1 MSRYGAP
8 DRLLF
13 SKINYASINQHI
25 VIKKLLLIG
34 DEYLRTLVCI
44 FIALCHHKFPINIK
58 TLEKPF
64 LTRVINGYYVK
75 AVDILSEFL
84 IKKHQHPLSI
94 RQVID
99 GLKQLDVLMRVNGI
113 DYVLTGSLGLYLHGF
128 APASYIP
135 HDIDIIISNNNNK
148 NPFLLNQMIL
158 DLAKQDEWI
167 LDGTFIDTLTDRLD
181 RADYIIDLKYSTW
194 THLKGIFARKI
205 DESKRKDIPKM
216 TLSFAYYVYSYN
228 NVQRPYI
235 DAILKM
241 YDPGKIIT
249 FNSRKVLDE
258 YTKTMFIEMGIPI
271 AEIKN

>member
-1 MSRYGAP
+1 MCKKYKKKEKIMSSKEEFLYKENKDKIHRIAIIGAP
-8 DRLLF
+8 GSGKSTLAENLKRVFDLPVYHLD
-13 SKINYASINQHI
+13 SIHYKENF
-25 VIKKLLLIG
+25 
-34 DEYLRTLVCI
+34 ELRDTQ
-44 FIALCHHKFPINIK
+44 
-58 TLEKPF
+58 E
-64 LTRVINGYYVK
+64 R
-75 AVDILSEFL
+75 
-84 IKKHQHPLSI
+84 
-94 RQVID
+94 
-99 GLKQLDVLMRVNGI
+99 
-113 DYVLTGSLGLYLHGF
+113 
-128 APASYIP
+128 
-135 HDIDIIISNNNNK
+135 
-148 NPFLLNQMIL
+148 NQMIL
-158 DLAKQDEWI
+158 DLAKKDEWI

-205 DESKRKDIPKM
+205 DENKRNDIPKM

-271 AEIKN
+271 SEIKN